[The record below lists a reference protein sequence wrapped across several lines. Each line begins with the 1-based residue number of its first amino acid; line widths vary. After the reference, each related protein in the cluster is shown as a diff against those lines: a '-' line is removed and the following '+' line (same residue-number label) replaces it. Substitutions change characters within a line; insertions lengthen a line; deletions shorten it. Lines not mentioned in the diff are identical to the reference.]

1 MQNLGILKAAGCT
14 TGIVT
19 KQCELRGRDA
29 SAAAVKRGAA
39 GSTFYAAEATPAR
52 GAPLPTL
59 APAEGRAMCSR
70 VLPDRWRMEQQMHY
84 GELFALDKGAA
95 ADAEGGGGGG
105 GKKVKLACVVEPFLN
120 SYCHGV
126 GIVPFLREAV
136 LIAHFCE
143 SLGAVPTIN
152 WRACPD
158 EFCPTATGANFWN
171 SYFEPVN
178 EGVAAVA
185 EQTLCV
191 GGSQAIAMALVP
203 RFAAGFG
210 GAEPEGEVLRRLVKL
225 GPETQ
230 AVVDK
235 AAARLAGHRVL
246 AVHVRGTDKRES
258 FNAAGA
264 MVTYCEKD
272 PTTGKSINCASS
284 AGEPPLSLG
293 DWVRAAEKEWKAMG
307 GGVPGGKP
315 VKLFVASDSWESVRT
330 FAWYFGAENVVYA
343 DAVRNEGYASQCCSR
358 MGQGAASTI
367 AQGRGAL
374 TDIWLLAKG
383 DKMLHTGSSWPQLI
397 EMLNPKLARGASSV
411 VNVYKTG
418 KRPDDI
424 ALWNAKAKELGT
436 ARPGAKALTQAQ
448 KEAYQKLTSEAT
460 TRKYARLDKESEPRK
475 AFQKKCFGELGAA
488 AQAAGKAPLS
498 REHEDYV
505 DTDEDMV
512 CLLKNAALSQCSGMR
527 SGRIFGFRAPWME
540 ARMKA
545 HGHGVV
551 SKATEAAN
559 RCEVEIGN
567 RNCKESTMEAQS
579 EDQQVKACNAC
590 AQRYWKFLEAVGC
603 TKAKTQESCSSGFT

>member
-1 MQNLGILKAAGCT
+1 
-14 TGIVT
+14 
-19 KQCELRGRDA
+19 
-29 SAAAVKRGAA
+29 
-39 GSTFYAAEATPAR
+39 
-52 GAPLPTL
+52 
-59 APAEGRAMCSR
+59 
-70 VLPDRWRMEQQMHY
+70 
-84 GELFALDKGAA
+84 
-95 ADAEGGGGGG
+95 
-105 GKKVKLACVVEPFLN
+105 
-120 SYCHGV
+120 
-126 GIVPFLREAV
+126 
-136 LIAHFCE
+136 
-143 SLGAVPTIN
+143 
-152 WRACPD
+152 
-158 EFCPTATGANFWN
+158 
-171 SYFEPVN
+171 
-178 EGVAAVA
+178 
-185 EQTLCV
+185 
-191 GGSQAIAMALVP
+191 MALVP
-203 RFAAGFG
+203 RFAPGFAGP
-210 GAEPEGEVLRRLVKL
+210 EPEGEVLRRLVKL
-225 GPETQ
+225 GPETK

-272 PTTGKSINCASS
+272 PTTGKSVNCASA

-307 GGVPGGKP
+307 GGARGGGGSAGGGGGVRGGGKP

-397 EMLNPKLARGASSV
+397 EMLNPKLERGSSSV

-436 ARPGAKALTQAQ
+436 ARPGAKAPTQAQ
-448 KEAYQKLTSEAT
+448 KDAYQKLTSEAT

-475 AFQKKCFGELGAA
+475 IFQKKCFGELGAA

-505 DTDEDMV
+505 DTDEDMI
-512 CLLKNAALSQCSGMR
+512 CLLKNAAFSQCSGMR

-551 SKATEAAN
+551 SKAAEAAN

-567 RNCKESTMEAQS
+567 RNCKESTMEAKS
-579 EDQQVKACNAC
+579 MDQQAKACNAC
-590 AQRYWKFLEAVGC
+590 VHRYWKFLEAVGC
-603 TKAKTQESCSSGFT
+603 TKAMTQESCTRDFHE